1 MVFFVQKVLRR
12 VAGNWT
18 FVVVTAR
25 MTLAEFLIALF
36 PDRRAYLG
44 STLDT
49 LMRRW
54 TNVTAGLAIS
64 ALLLTSRVASAAE
77 PFFFIQLSDPQFGMF
92 TDNRDFAQETANFEF
107 AAATV
112 NRLCPAFVVITGDL
126 VNKPGDAAQIAE
138 YQRILRRVDSS
149 IPVYNVA
156 GNHDLDNVPTP
167 ARIAAYTNQF
177 GPDHY
182 TFQYAGFVGIVLDSV
197 VIHSPQQT
205 TNQLAEQ
212 ERWLRVELE
221 HARQSKARHIVIFAH
236 HPWFLK
242 AAGEPD
248 EYFNIPRERR
258 AAYLALFREFGVKN
272 LFSGHYHR
280 NAVARE
286 GDLEAVTTG
295 PVGKPLGEGKSG
307 LRVVIVRDDRIEHRY
322 YDFGELPNRIDLG
335 AVESQRATS
344 PSAR

>member
-1 MVFFVQKVLRR
+1 MIISD
-12 VAGNWT
+12 
-18 FVVVTAR
+18 
-25 MTLAEFLIALF
+25 FLIAPF
-36 PDRRAYLG
+36 PVRSASLG
-44 STLDT
+44 MTLDT
-49 LMRRW
+49 LMKRW
-54 TNVTAGLAIS
+54 MNVTACLGIG
-64 ALLLTSRVASAAE
+64 ALLLASSTAPAAE
-77 PFFFIQLSDPQFGMF
+77 PFFFIQLSDPQLGMF
-92 TDNRDFAQETANFEF
+92 TDNQDFAQETANLEF
-107 AAATV
+107 AVATA
-112 NRLCPAFVVITGDL
+112 NRLRPAFVVITGDL

-138 YQRILRRVDSS
+138 YQRILRGVDST
-149 IPVYNVA
+149 IPVYHIA
-156 GNHDLDNVPTP
+156 GNHDLENAPTP

-182 TFQYAGFVGIVLDSV
+182 TFRHAGFVGIVLDSV

-205 TNQLAEQ
+205 TNQLVEQ
-212 ERWLRVELE
+212 ERWLRAELE
-221 HARQSKARHIVIFAH
+221 HARQSRAQHIVIFAH

-258 AAYLALFREFGVKN
+258 AACLTLFHEFGVKH

-280 NAVARE
+280 NAVARD

-307 LRVVIVRDDRIEHRY
+307 LRVVIVRDDQIEHRY
-322 YDFGELPNRIDLG
+322 HDFGELPNRIDLG
-335 AVESQRATS
+335 AVKPQRAPS